1 MGKHMKRLLLFCIK
15 YPGWQSI
22 AKNDPPMRRAVDRLV
37 AIGAIERNEFGQVR
51 LALAQWARDNL
62 ELGQ

>member
-15 YPGWQSI
+15 YPDWHSI
-22 AKNDPPMRRAVDRLV
+22 AKNDPPMRSAVNRLV

-51 LALAQWARDNL
+51 LALAEEAR
-62 ELGQ
+62 EAITGQE